1 MFGELKVQFKKR
13 IIVRRTVRS
22 MFGEQTF
29 AQLRTGLRRSSRKSS
44 ATRSCQRV
52 QYFGVFKQWYGCQSL
67 DFLTDVDTCDCTR
80 QLHGHGK
87 RVSTATYSVS

>member
-1 MFGELKVQFKKR
+1 
-13 IIVRRTVRS
+13 

-29 AQLRTGLRRSSRKSS
+29 AQLRMGLRRSSRKSS

-67 DFLTDVDTCDCTR
+67 DFLTSAQMLIHAIAHVSCTDTASELALRLT
-80 QLHGHGK
+80 
-87 RVSTATYSVS
+87 V